1 MRGKEARDIISAL
14 VVTTG
19 YVTSKSLTTNNESK
33 SEYDTK
39 NMTLLHGVSTATIP
53 VYASYWYLRQ
63 SRREMRQQYEERE
76 SRVFSSQKLT
86 SKVLGL

>member
-14 VVTTG
+14 LVATG

-53 VYASYWYLRQ
+53 EYTSYWYLRR
-63 SRREMRQQYEERE
+63 SRREMRQWWEERE
-76 SRVFSSQKLT
+76 LRVFSSQKLT
-86 SKVLGL
+86 SGN